1 MASVTYKWLS
11 YTLGV
16 HVNQAKQMLYDYV
29 ERKRKE
35 NSGAQLHVTYLVAG
49 NLVQNGHV
57 CHKVAV
63 VREDKLEAMKSKLAT
78 IASVHVYSIQKALL
92 KDSGPL
98 YNTDYDIVK
107 TNLHN
112 CSKRTQDQ
120 RSKALLGRKP
130 RFSAIQC
137 AAAVPRTSAEVS
149 QAQTSL
155 QAGSQTQS
163 DTNAV
168 SVPVVNGHGPST
180 TKQPSQQPKGIM
192 GMFAAKAASKP
203 QDSNKETKAE
213 AKEAPGPSG
222 LIVLMN
228 CSSIRNSV
236 ASRTRAA
243 IIPLYSALVRP
254 HLECCVQFWAP
265 HSKRD
270 IEGLERV
277 QRRATKLGKGLEH
290 KADGERLRD
299 LGLFS
304 LEKRRLRGDLIA
316 LYSCLKGG
324 CREVTSDRTRGNG
337 LKLCQGRFR
346 LDIRKNFFTARVVQ
360 HWKSLPRE
368 VVESPAL
375 EVFKGRLDEV
385 LRDMV
390 SAVSSK
396 PPAKSNIMNNFFGKA
411 AMNKLKVNSV
421 PEQPKE
427 EKEVVKPSVPVAEPE
442 SSPNTVVEKPGK
454 KTEPARIQQK
464 DKKSKMKRVDKS
476 DNEEERDPENLKR
489 KRKRIKQ
496 LQSDSSD
503 EEDVPPSPTPEEEKA
518 PSPPPVPALKTELE
532 PASTEVSAGGRRR
545 KRKRVLKSKMFIDEE
560 EGCMVTEKVYES
572 ESCTDSEDDF
582 AKSKPPAVHKQPA
595 LPMKKEPKE
604 ERKNLKKG
612 AANAN
617 RANKQIS
624 ITVVAV
630 TLDCVEELPLVKWD
644 TVSQCSCTSPLP
656 WSSRSSLLHPD
667 SLYNQINV
675 ICDFLR
681 KMT

>member
-1 MASVTYKWLS
+1 VTYKWLS

-49 NLVQNGHV
+49 NLMQNGQV

-112 CSKRTQDQ
+112 CSK
-120 RSKALLGRKP
+120 
-130 RFSAIQC
+130 FSAIHC

-168 SVPVVNGHGPST
+168 SVPAVNGHGPST
-180 TKQPSQQPKGIM
+180 AKQPSQQPKGIM

-203 QDSNKETKAE
+203 QDTNKETKAE
-213 AKEAPGPSG
+213 AKEAPG
-222 LIVLMN
+222 
-228 CSSIRNSV
+228 
-236 ASRTRAA
+236 
-243 IIPLYSALVRP
+243 
-254 HLECCVQFWAP
+254 
-265 HSKRD
+265 
-270 IEGLERV
+270 
-277 QRRATKLGKGLEH
+277 
-290 KADGERLRD
+290 
-299 LGLFS
+299 
-304 LEKRRLRGDLIA
+304 
-316 LYSCLKGG
+316 
-324 CREVTSDRTRGNG
+324 
-337 LKLCQGRFR
+337 
-346 LDIRKNFFTARVVQ
+346 
-360 HWKSLPRE
+360 
-368 VVESPAL
+368 
-375 EVFKGRLDEV
+375 
-385 LRDMV
+385 V

-396 PPAKSNIMNNFFGKA
+396 PPAKGNIMNNFFGKA

-442 SSPNTVVEKPGK
+442 SSCNAVVEKPGK
-454 KTEPARIQQK
+454 KTESTRIQQK

-476 DNEEERDPENLKR
+476 DSEEEREPENLKK

-496 LQSDSSD
+496 LESDSSD
-503 EEDVPPSPTPEEEKA
+503 EEDVPLSPTPEEEKA

-532 PASTEVSAGGRRR
+532 PASAEVSSGGKKR

-582 AKSKPPAVHKQPA
+582 AKSRPPAAHKQPA
-595 LPMKKEPKE
+595 LPLKKEPKE

-612 AANAN
+612 AATAN
-617 RANKQIS
+617 RANKQVS
-624 ITVVAV
+624 IIGFFQ
-630 TLDCVEELPLVKWD
+630 K
-644 TVSQCSCTSPLP
+644 
-656 WSSRSSLLHPD
+656 
-667 SLYNQINV
+667 
-675 ICDFLR
+675 
-681 KMT
+681 K

>member
-1 MASVTYKWLS
+1 MEDELYLENIDEFVTDQNRIVTYKWLS

-49 NLVQNGHV
+49 NLMQNGHV

-63 VREDKLEAMKSKLAT
+63 VREDKLEAMKSKLDT

-112 CSKRTQDQ
+112 CSK
-120 RSKALLGRKP
+120 
-130 RFSAIQC
+130 FSAIQC

-149 QAQTSL
+149 QVQTSL
-155 QAGSQTQS
+155 QAGSQAQS

-168 SVPVVNGHGPST
+168 SVPAVNGHGPST
-180 TKQPSQQPKGIM
+180 AKQPSQQPKGIM

-203 QDSNKETKAE
+203 QDTNKETKAE
-213 AKEAPGPSG
+213 AKEAPG
-222 LIVLMN
+222 
-228 CSSIRNSV
+228 
-236 ASRTRAA
+236 
-243 IIPLYSALVRP
+243 
-254 HLECCVQFWAP
+254 
-265 HSKRD
+265 
-270 IEGLERV
+270 
-277 QRRATKLGKGLEH
+277 
-290 KADGERLRD
+290 
-299 LGLFS
+299 
-304 LEKRRLRGDLIA
+304 
-316 LYSCLKGG
+316 
-324 CREVTSDRTRGNG
+324 
-337 LKLCQGRFR
+337 
-346 LDIRKNFFTARVVQ
+346 
-360 HWKSLPRE
+360 
-368 VVESPAL
+368 
-375 EVFKGRLDEV
+375 
-385 LRDMV
+385 V
-390 SAVSSK
+390 SAVSNK
-396 PPAKSNIMNNFFGKA
+396 PPAKGNIMNNFFGKA

-454 KTEPARIQQK
+454 KTESARIQQK

-476 DNEEERDPENLKR
+476 DSEEERDPENVKK

-503 EEDVPPSPTPEEEKA
+503 EEDVPPSPTPEEEEA

-532 PASTEVSAGGRRR
+532 PASTEVSAGGRKR
-545 KRKRVLKSKMFIDEE
+545 KRKRVLKSKMFIDKE
-560 EGCMVTEKVYES
+560 EGYMVTEKVYES

-582 AKSKPPAVHKQPA
+582 AKSKPPAAHKQPA

-612 AANAN
+612 AAAAS
-617 RANKQIS
+617 RANKQVS
-624 ITVVAV
+624 IMGFFQ
-630 TLDCVEELPLVKWD
+630 K
-644 TVSQCSCTSPLP
+644 
-656 WSSRSSLLHPD
+656 
-667 SLYNQINV
+667 
-675 ICDFLR
+675 
-681 KMT
+681 K

>member
-1 MASVTYKWLS
+1 MEDELYLENIDEFVTDQNRIVTYKWLS

-49 NLVQNGHV
+49 NLIQNGHV

-112 CSKRTQDQ
+112 CSK
-120 RSKALLGRKP
+120 
-130 RFSAIQC
+130 FSAIQC

-149 QAQTSL
+149 QVQTSL
-155 QAGSQTQS
+155 QAGSQAQS

-168 SVPVVNGHGPST
+168 SVPAVNGHGPST
-180 TKQPSQQPKGIM
+180 AKQPSQQPKGIM

-203 QDSNKETKAE
+203 QDTNKETKVE
-213 AKEAPGPSG
+213 AKEAPG
-222 LIVLMN
+222 
-228 CSSIRNSV
+228 
-236 ASRTRAA
+236 
-243 IIPLYSALVRP
+243 
-254 HLECCVQFWAP
+254 
-265 HSKRD
+265 
-270 IEGLERV
+270 
-277 QRRATKLGKGLEH
+277 
-290 KADGERLRD
+290 
-299 LGLFS
+299 
-304 LEKRRLRGDLIA
+304 
-316 LYSCLKGG
+316 
-324 CREVTSDRTRGNG
+324 
-337 LKLCQGRFR
+337 
-346 LDIRKNFFTARVVQ
+346 
-360 HWKSLPRE
+360 
-368 VVESPAL
+368 
-375 EVFKGRLDEV
+375 
-385 LRDMV
+385 V
-390 SAVSSK
+390 SAVSNK
-396 PPAKSNIMNNFFGKA
+396 PPAKGNIMNNFFGKA

-454 KTEPARIQQK
+454 KTESARIQQK

-476 DNEEERDPENLKR
+476 DSEEERDPENLKK

-532 PASTEVSAGGRRR
+532 PASTEVSAGGKKR
-545 KRKRVLKSKMFIDEE
+545 KRKRVLKSKMFIDKE

-582 AKSKPPAVHKQPA
+582 AKSKPPAAHKQPA

-612 AANAN
+612 AAAAS
-617 RANKQIS
+617 RANKQVS
-624 ITVVAV
+624 IMGFFQ
-630 TLDCVEELPLVKWD
+630 K
-644 TVSQCSCTSPLP
+644 
-656 WSSRSSLLHPD
+656 
-667 SLYNQINV
+667 
-675 ICDFLR
+675 
-681 KMT
+681 K

>member
-1 MASVTYKWLS
+1 MEDELYLENIDEFVTDQNRIVTYKWLS

-49 NLVQNGHV
+49 NLIQNGHV

-112 CSKRTQDQ
+112 CSK
-120 RSKALLGRKP
+120 
-130 RFSAIQC
+130 FSAIQC
-137 AAAVPRTSAEVS
+137 AAAVPRTPAEVS
-149 QAQTSL
+149 QAQTSA
-155 QAGSQTQS
+155 QAGSQTPS
-163 DTNAV
+163 DTNGV
-168 SVPVVNGHGPST
+168 TIPVVNGHGPST
-180 TKQPSQQPKGIM
+180 AKQTSQQPKGIM

-203 QDSNKETKAE
+203 QDTNKETKAE
-213 AKEAPGPSG
+213 AKEAPG
-222 LIVLMN
+222 
-228 CSSIRNSV
+228 
-236 ASRTRAA
+236 
-243 IIPLYSALVRP
+243 
-254 HLECCVQFWAP
+254 
-265 HSKRD
+265 
-270 IEGLERV
+270 
-277 QRRATKLGKGLEH
+277 
-290 KADGERLRD
+290 
-299 LGLFS
+299 
-304 LEKRRLRGDLIA
+304 
-316 LYSCLKGG
+316 
-324 CREVTSDRTRGNG
+324 
-337 LKLCQGRFR
+337 
-346 LDIRKNFFTARVVQ
+346 
-360 HWKSLPRE
+360 
-368 VVESPAL
+368 
-375 EVFKGRLDEV
+375 
-385 LRDMV
+385 V

-396 PPAKSNIMNNFFGKA
+396 PPPKGNIINNFFGKA

-454 KTEPARIQQK
+454 KTESVRIQQK
-464 DKKSKMKRVDKS
+464 DKKSKTKRVDKS
-476 DNEEERDPENLKR
+476 DNEEERDPENLKK

-503 EEDVPPSPTPEEEKA
+503 EEVDVLPSPTPEEEKA

-532 PASTEVSAGGRRR
+532 PASTEVSAGGRKR

-582 AKSKPPAVHKQPA
+582 AKSKPPAAHKQPA

-612 AANAN
+612 AAIAN
-617 RANKQIS
+617 RANKQVS
-624 ITVVAV
+624 IVGFFQ
-630 TLDCVEELPLVKWD
+630 K
-644 TVSQCSCTSPLP
+644 
-656 WSSRSSLLHPD
+656 
-667 SLYNQINV
+667 
-675 ICDFLR
+675 
-681 KMT
+681 K

>member
-1 MASVTYKWLS
+1 MEDELYLENIDEFVTDQNRIVTYKWLS

-49 NLVQNGHV
+49 DLIQNGHV

-78 IASVHVYSIQKALL
+78 LASVHVYSIQKALL

-112 CSKRTQDQ
+112 CSK
-120 RSKALLGRKP
+120 
-130 RFSAIQC
+130 FSAIQC
-137 AAAVPRTSAEVS
+137 AAAVPRTPADVS
-149 QAQTSL
+149 QAQTSV
-155 QAGSQTQS
+155 QADSQPPS

-180 TKQPSQQPKGIM
+180 AKQTSQQPKGIA

-203 QDSNKETKAE
+203 QDANKETKAE
-213 AKEAPGPSG
+213 AKEAPG
-222 LIVLMN
+222 
-228 CSSIRNSV
+228 
-236 ASRTRAA
+236 
-243 IIPLYSALVRP
+243 
-254 HLECCVQFWAP
+254 
-265 HSKRD
+265 
-270 IEGLERV
+270 
-277 QRRATKLGKGLEH
+277 
-290 KADGERLRD
+290 
-299 LGLFS
+299 
-304 LEKRRLRGDLIA
+304 
-316 LYSCLKGG
+316 
-324 CREVTSDRTRGNG
+324 
-337 LKLCQGRFR
+337 
-346 LDIRKNFFTARVVQ
+346 
-360 HWKSLPRE
+360 
-368 VVESPAL
+368 
-375 EVFKGRLDEV
+375 
-385 LRDMV
+385 V

-396 PPAKSNIMNNFFGKA
+396 PPAKGNIMNNFFGKA

-427 EKEVVKPSVPVAEPE
+427 EKEAVKPSVPVAEPE
-442 SSPNTVVEKPGK
+442 SSPPNTVVEKPGK

-476 DNEEERDPENLKR
+476 DNEEERDPENLK
-489 KRKRIKQ
+489 KKTKRIKQ

-503 EEDVPPSPTPEEEKA
+503 EEDVPPCPTPEEEKA

-532 PASTEVSAGGRRR
+532 PASTEVSAGGKKR

-582 AKSKPPAVHKQPA
+582 AKSKPPAAHKQPA
-595 LPMKKEPKE
+595 LPTKKEPKE
-604 ERKNLKKG
+604 ERKNPKKG
-612 AANAN
+612 AATAS
-617 RANKQIS
+617 RANKQVS
-624 ITVVAV
+624 IVGFFQ
-630 TLDCVEELPLVKWD
+630 K
-644 TVSQCSCTSPLP
+644 
-656 WSSRSSLLHPD
+656 
-667 SLYNQINV
+667 
-675 ICDFLR
+675 
-681 KMT
+681 K

>member
-1 MASVTYKWLS
+1 MEDELYLENIDEFVTDQNRIVTYKWLS

-49 NLVQNGHV
+49 NLIQNGHV

-112 CSKRTQDQ
+112 CSK
-120 RSKALLGRKP
+120 
-130 RFSAIQC
+130 FSAIQC

-149 QAQTSL
+149 QAQMSL
-155 QAGSQTQS
+155 QAGSQTQN

-168 SVPVVNGHGPST
+168 SVPVVNGHSAST
-180 TKQPSQQPKGIM
+180 AKQSSQQPKGIM

-203 QDSNKETKAE
+203 QDTNKETKAE
-213 AKEAPGPSG
+213 AKEVPG
-222 LIVLMN
+222 
-228 CSSIRNSV
+228 
-236 ASRTRAA
+236 
-243 IIPLYSALVRP
+243 
-254 HLECCVQFWAP
+254 
-265 HSKRD
+265 
-270 IEGLERV
+270 
-277 QRRATKLGKGLEH
+277 
-290 KADGERLRD
+290 
-299 LGLFS
+299 
-304 LEKRRLRGDLIA
+304 
-316 LYSCLKGG
+316 
-324 CREVTSDRTRGNG
+324 
-337 LKLCQGRFR
+337 
-346 LDIRKNFFTARVVQ
+346 
-360 HWKSLPRE
+360 
-368 VVESPAL
+368 
-375 EVFKGRLDEV
+375 
-385 LRDMV
+385 V

-411 AMNKLKVNSV
+411 AMNKLKVNSM

-427 EKEVVKPSVPVAEPE
+427 EKEAVKPSVPIAELE
-442 SSPNTVVEKPGK
+442 SSPNTVVEKPGR
-454 KTEPARIQQK
+454 KTESARIQQK

-476 DNEEERDPENLKR
+476 DNEEERDPENLKK

-503 EEDVPPSPTPEEEKA
+503 EEEDVPLPPTPEEEKA
-518 PSPPPVPALKTELE
+518 PSPPPVPPLKTALE
-532 PASTEVSAGGRRR
+532 PASTEVSAGGRKR
-545 KRKRVLKSKMFIDEE
+545 KRKRVLKSKMFIDKE

-582 AKSKPPAVHKQPA
+582 TKSKLLAAHKQPA
-595 LPMKKEPKE
+595 LPSKKEPKE

-612 AANAN
+612 AATAN
-617 RANKQIS
+617 RANKQVS
-624 ITVVAV
+624 IMGFFQ
-630 TLDCVEELPLVKWD
+630 K
-644 TVSQCSCTSPLP
+644 
-656 WSSRSSLLHPD
+656 
-667 SLYNQINV
+667 
-675 ICDFLR
+675 
-681 KMT
+681 K

>member
-1 MASVTYKWLS
+1 MEDELYLENIDEFVTDQNRIVTYKWLS

-49 NLVQNGHV
+49 NLMQNGHI

-112 CSKRTQDQ
+112 CSK
-120 RSKALLGRKP
+120 
-130 RFSAIQC
+130 FSAIQC

-168 SVPVVNGHGPST
+168 SVPVVNGHSPSS

-203 QDSNKETKAE
+203 QDTNKETKAE
-213 AKEAPGPSG
+213 AKEAPG
-222 LIVLMN
+222 
-228 CSSIRNSV
+228 
-236 ASRTRAA
+236 
-243 IIPLYSALVRP
+243 
-254 HLECCVQFWAP
+254 
-265 HSKRD
+265 
-270 IEGLERV
+270 
-277 QRRATKLGKGLEH
+277 
-290 KADGERLRD
+290 
-299 LGLFS
+299 
-304 LEKRRLRGDLIA
+304 
-316 LYSCLKGG
+316 
-324 CREVTSDRTRGNG
+324 
-337 LKLCQGRFR
+337 
-346 LDIRKNFFTARVVQ
+346 
-360 HWKSLPRE
+360 
-368 VVESPAL
+368 
-375 EVFKGRLDEV
+375 
-385 LRDMV
+385 V

-454 KTEPARIQQK
+454 KTESARIQQK

-476 DNEEERDPENLKR
+476 DNEEERDPENLKK

-503 EEDVPPSPTPEEEKA
+503 EEDVAPSPTPEEEKA

-532 PASTEVSAGGRRR
+532 PASTEVSAGGRKR

-582 AKSKPPAVHKQPA
+582 AKSKPPAPHKQPA
-595 LPMKKEPKE
+595 LPLKKEPKE

-612 AANAN
+612 AATAN
-617 RANKQIS
+617 RANKQVS
-624 ITVVAV
+624 IMGFFQ
-630 TLDCVEELPLVKWD
+630 K
-644 TVSQCSCTSPLP
+644 
-656 WSSRSSLLHPD
+656 
-667 SLYNQINV
+667 
-675 ICDFLR
+675 
-681 KMT
+681 K

>member
-1 MASVTYKWLS
+1 MEDELYLENIDEFVTDQNRIVTYKWLS

-49 NLVQNGHV
+49 DLIQNGHV

-63 VREDKLEAMKSKLAT
+63 VREDQLEAMKSKLAT

-112 CSKRTQDQ
+112 CSK
-120 RSKALLGRKP
+120 
-130 RFSAIQC
+130 FSAIQC
-137 AAAVPRTSAEVS
+137 AAAVPRTLAEVS
-149 QAQTSL
+149 QAQTSV
-155 QAGSQTQS
+155 QAGSQTPS

-168 SVPVVNGHGPST
+168 SVPVVNGHAPLT
-180 TKQPSQQPKGIM
+180 AKQTSQQPKGIM

-203 QDSNKETKAE
+203 QDTNKEPKAE
-213 AKEAPGPSG
+213 AKEAPG
-222 LIVLMN
+222 
-228 CSSIRNSV
+228 
-236 ASRTRAA
+236 
-243 IIPLYSALVRP
+243 
-254 HLECCVQFWAP
+254 
-265 HSKRD
+265 
-270 IEGLERV
+270 
-277 QRRATKLGKGLEH
+277 
-290 KADGERLRD
+290 
-299 LGLFS
+299 
-304 LEKRRLRGDLIA
+304 
-316 LYSCLKGG
+316 
-324 CREVTSDRTRGNG
+324 
-337 LKLCQGRFR
+337 
-346 LDIRKNFFTARVVQ
+346 
-360 HWKSLPRE
+360 
-368 VVESPAL
+368 
-375 EVFKGRLDEV
+375 
-385 LRDMV
+385 V
-390 SAVSSK
+390 SAVNSK
-396 PPAKSNIMNNFFGKA
+396 PPAKGNIMNNFFGKA

-454 KTEPARIQQK
+454 KTESARIQQK

-476 DNEEERDPENLKR
+476 DNEEGGDPENLKK

-503 EEDVPPSPTPEEEKA
+503 EEDVPLSPTPEEEKA
-518 PSPPPVPALKTELE
+518 PSPPPVPALKSELE
-532 PASTEVSAGGRRR
+532 PASTEVSAGGRKR

-582 AKSKPPAVHKQPA
+582 TKSKPPAAQKQPV

-612 AANAN
+612 AAAAN
-617 RANKQIS
+617 RANKQVS
-624 ITVVAV
+624 IMG
-630 TLDCVEELPLVKWD
+630 
-644 TVSQCSCTSPLP
+644 
-656 WSSRSSLLHPD
+656 
-667 SLYNQINV
+667 
-675 ICDFLR
+675 FLQ
-681 KMT
+681 KK